1 MEVLLI
7 LLQSL
12 PIDAAAGAVLTG
24 IKMARRTGS
33 VDELAVEI
41 LVLGFVFKE
50 RDLLRPWEGQTDNME
65 RYALQ
70 WEYEHLY
77 AVSTAIQDWLSST
90 LAMELMRRG
99 AMMTVLSGFLSAF
112 ACSNEQP
119 FVDGSERYKID
130 PLVMLP

>member
-1 MEVLLI
+1 EVLLI

-12 PIDAAAGAVLTG
+12 PIDAAAGGVLTG
-24 IKMARRTGS
+24 TKMARRTGS
-33 VDELAVEI
+33 VDEFDFKAIGKNHNGGVIEI

-50 RDLLRPWEGQTDNME
+50 QDLLRPWEGQTDNME

-112 ACSNEQP
+112 A
-119 FVDGSERYKID
+119 
-130 PLVMLP
+130 

>member
-1 MEVLLI
+1 EVLQI

-12 PIDAAAGAVLTG
+12 PIDAAAGAGLTG
-24 IKMARRTGS
+24 TKMARRIGS
-33 VDELAVEI
+33 VRLAVEI

-99 AMMTVLSGFLSAF
+99 
-112 ACSNEQP
+112 SNEQL